1 MLRLQRTLRIM
12 ARRFEAIVCIDVTL
26 PKAAEV
32 GERLRQWLLREE
44 VLLPDLDDEQAHMAG
59 PKAGLT
65 TSALWGESPAG
76 GPDPHLTAAANLIVG
91 RNIYWSEW
99 GHNLYC
105 PVCQYTFEPEDDEAL
120 EAMAQWQRGEPAR
133 EVGCPDCELRKP
145 LTDWD
150 SDFGYG
156 NLGIEFWDWPPLAYW
171 FVHRVQRLTDS
182 RITVACGARG

>member
-1 MLRLQRTLRIM
+1 M

-32 GERLRQWLLREE
+32 GERLREWLFREQI
-44 VLLPDLDDEQAHMAG
+44 LSPDLDDEQAHRAG
-59 PKAGLT
+59 PKAWPTWGDAPADGLDLNQT
-65 TSALWGESPAG
+65 ASAK
-76 GPDPHLTAAANLIVG
+76 LIIG

-105 PVCQYTFEPEDDEAL
+105 PVCQYTFEPEDEDAL
-120 EAMAQWQRGEPAR
+120 EAMAQWERGEPAR
-133 EVGCPDCELRKP
+133 EVGCPECKLRKP

-156 NLGIEFWDWPPLAYW
+156 NLGIEFWDRPPLAYW

-182 RITVACGARG
+182 RITVASGARG

>member
-1 MLRLQRTLRIM
+1 MRPASTLTIV
-12 ARRFEAIVCIDVTL
+12 ALRFEAIVCVDVTL
-26 PKAAEV
+26 TTAAEV
-32 GERLRQWLLREE
+32 GERLREWLLREQ
-44 VLLPDLDDEQAHMAG
+44 VLLPDLDDEQAHRAG

-65 TSALWGESPAG
+65 TSCLWGEAPPEG
-76 GPDPHLTAAANLIVG
+76 LDLYPTAAAKLTIG

-105 PVCQYTFEPEDDEAL
+105 PVCQYTFEPEDDEAQ
-120 EAMAQWQRGEPAR
+120 EAMAQWERGEPAG
-133 EVGCPDCELRKP
+133 EVGCPDCGLRKP

-156 NLGIEFWDWPPLAYW
+156 NLGIEFWGWPPLAYW

-182 RITVACGARG
+182 RITVASGARG

>member
-1 MLRLQRTLRIM
+1 M
-12 ARRFEAIVCIDVTL
+12 ARRFEAIVCIDVAVPMAT
-26 PKAAEV
+26 EV
-32 GERLRQWLLREE
+32 GERLREWLLREE
-44 VLLPDLDDEQAHMAG
+44 ILFPDLDDEEAHPAG
-59 PKAGLT
+59 PKAGQS
-65 TSALWGESPAG
+65 TSCVWGE
-76 GPDPHLTAAANLIVG
+76 GPPEGLALYPTAAAKLIIG

-120 EAMAQWQRGEPAR
+120 EAMAQWERGEPAG
-133 EVGCPDCELRKP
+133 EVGCPDCGLRKP

-150 SDFGYG
+150 GNFGYG

-182 RITVACGARG
+182 RITVASGARG